1 MIRLSRELN
10 LLQHTFISPKPPV
23 LIGSIAISKHISR
36 VLTGIKSGPFW
47 FYFIIIS
54 AAFTATDIL
63 KWITLIFLTFVLFLK
78 IIFSRWSIWTNF
90 LGNISLLGNLKN
102 PKPYSS
108 TSIRSTTTTLGWVM
122 TNVEGLSLMKSD
134 VPLIMWFFGVTW
146 QNKNVMF
153 PIPEDVGECY
163 LPSNMSVW
171 LRGYIMSC
179 DKIKTLYLLEHL

>member
-10 LLQHTFISPKPPV
+10 LLQHVYISETSSFDWEPCYFKTYLQSSHWDKKWPV
-23 LIGSIAISKHISR
+23 L
-36 VLTGIKSGPFW
+36 VLFYYYLCSVYSYRYIKMD
-47 FYFIIIS
+47 Y
-54 AAFTATDIL
+54 
-63 KWITLIFLTFVLFLK
+63 LIFLTFVLFLK

-108 TSIRSTTTTLGWVM
+108 TSIRSTTTTLGWVV
-122 TNVEGLSLMKSD
+122 TKVEGLSLMKSD